1 MDIRLHPQNH
11 HAIWQEQQSVLT
23 RRLEVLRALA
33 VLWEEASDCTVLALA
48 SALTLSLPSVL
59 ATHFSPE
66 PLERKH
72 EIKAEWFG
80 EGYLFGFTKWA
91 NAGDWLD

>member
-33 VLWEEASDCTVLALA
+33 VLWEEASDCAVPGVTQHSHPLA
-48 SALTLSLPSVL
+48 SPSSSNTLLPRIT
-59 ATHFSPE
+59 AKKT
-66 PLERKH
+66 R
-72 EIKAEWFG
+72 
-80 EGYLFGFTKWA
+80 
-91 NAGDWLD
+91 N